1 MEIVGHRGAAGLA
14 PENSIDSIRHALKH
28 KVDMVELDVRVHAG
42 TLVLSHDPIVADQI
56 YCPLKQALME
66 VNGKVPI
73 NLELKEI
80 KTVKLVKK
88 ALENYQGEILFSS
101 FKFNILHEVRRL
113 MPEYDIAILERWSG
127 VRGIAEASL
136 LKTKRLHMNEKWL
149 WANFVHSLKNQGF
162 TLYAYTV
169 NDQSRADELTSWG
182 VDGIFT
188 DYPNKITA

>member
-1 MEIVGHRGAAGLA
+1 MEIIGHRGAAGLA

-28 KVDMVELDVRVHAG
+28 KVDMIELDVRVHAG
-42 TLVLSHDPIVADQI
+42 TLVLSHDPIIADHI
-56 YCPLKQALME
+56 YCPLKQALLE

-80 KTVKLVKK
+80 KTVKLVQK
-88 ALENYQGEILFSS
+88 ALKQYEGKIVISS

-113 MPEYDIAILERWSG
+113 MPTYEIAILEKWSG

-136 LKTKRLHMNEKWL
+136 LQTKRLHMNEKWL

-162 TLYAYTV
+162 SLYAYTV
-169 NDQSRADELTSWG
+169 NDQERANELASWG
-182 VDGIFT
+182 VDGIVT
-188 DYPNKITA
+188 DYPNKITC